1 MFTKTEVCAK
11 NKISSKKGESQKWL
25 SFFVR
30 VYIEEAKL
38 LKKISSN
45 ILFFK
50 LRKKE
55 VCIMAEFVI
64 PTYEQEGTNVRIC
77 CLLISAKDGMTYEVE
92 DTRHRHSEKIFLS
105 YFPYKP
111 KKGCEKL

>member
-77 CLLISAKDGMTYEVE
+77 CLLISAKDGMTSKDVLESIKKSQ
-92 DTRHRHSEKIFLS
+92 HRVL
-105 YFPYKP
+105 YYPR
-111 KKGCEKL
+111 GQNDL

>member
-45 ILFFK
+45 ILF
-50 LRKKE
+50 
-55 VCIMAEFVI
+55 
-64 PTYEQEGTNVRIC
+64 
-77 CLLISAKDGMTYEVE
+77 LIK
-92 DTRHRHSEKIFLS
+92 
-105 YFPYKP
+105 
-111 KKGCEKL
+111 KKGGMYYGRVCNTYV